1 VRKIPTPLKIRNLE
15 ERLRAEKDRCQQLET
30 QLAASTFHQLETVQT
45 VFQQELDT
53 VYLAAGPVAA
63 GPGNMEQLS
72 DFSFQQLQQQFSKY
86 APQLTETIQSLGRH
100 SCTRSNVL
108 DIHNLA
114 VLSILAKKKDDKLK
128 GLQLLISLMMV
139 ARSVSKRVF
148 DTFNHLGL
156 CLSYSQTWDYVRK
169 FAKEISRAIQLKEG
183 TWIIAYDNINIHE
196 KVQHERTF
204 RYSEAWDFTSRLAL
218 QVVHTPPPALRMTAA
233 LPQKDRTELSPE
245 DIMPNDDDEALFC
258 NRAQIKV
265 KQILVT
271 HFAAFY
277 HLKDKVVDPA
287 LDCAAQAS
295 VLHPLSLMF
304 VNNSIID
311 NNVEILCKIKD
322 ELGIDGSKQQCI
334 VGDQATCVTIRGARK
349 RRIAEPELP
358 EQLRWAKE
366 NPGDFH
372 FMWECLKVIFLL
384 F

>member
-1 VRKIPTPLKIRNLE
+1 
-15 ERLRAEKDRCQQLET
+15 
-30 QLAASTFHQLETVQT
+30 
-45 VFQQELDT
+45 
-53 VYLAAGPVAA
+53 
-63 GPGNMEQLS
+63 
-72 DFSFQQLQQQFSKY
+72 
-86 APQLTETIQSLGRH
+86 
-100 SCTRSNVL
+100 
-108 DIHNLA
+108 
-114 VLSILAKKKDDKLK
+114 
-128 GLQLLISLMMV
+128 
-139 ARSVSKRVF
+139 
-148 DTFNHLGL
+148 
-156 CLSYSQTWDYVRK
+156 
-169 FAKEISRAIQLKEG
+169 
-183 TWIIAYDNINIHE
+183 
-196 KVQHERTF
+196 
-204 RYSEAWDFTSRLAL
+204 
-218 QVVHTPPPALRMTAA
+218 MTAA

-295 VLHPLSLMF
+295 VLHSLSLMF